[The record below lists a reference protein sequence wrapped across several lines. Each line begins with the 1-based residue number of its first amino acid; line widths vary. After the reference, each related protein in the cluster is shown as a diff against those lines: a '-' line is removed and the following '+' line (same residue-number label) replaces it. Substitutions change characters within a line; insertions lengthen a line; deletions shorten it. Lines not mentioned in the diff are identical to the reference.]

1 MKKSIGILV
10 GTRPE
15 VIKMAPV
22 YFALKDSAQ
31 LEPVLISSGQHRQ
44 MLDQAF
50 AVFGL
55 KPDLDLN
62 LMQPGQTLPEL
73 TARVITGVTAAL
85 RERKLSALLLQG
97 DTTTVLGSALAAF
110 YEKVP
115 IGHVEAGLRTHNMRS
130 PFPEEM
136 NRRLTSPLAR
146 WNFCPTEL
154 SRANLIK
161 ENIASETC
169 HVTGNPVIDALLW
182 VRERIR
188 ARGVKPEEVAQRV
201 GIPSAFAERFLVHGS
216 KFSADS
222 SPFSVPGSRTSAS
235 GGPATK
241 NDDQIT
247 ENPKTQRSRWV
258 LVTGHRRESFGGG
271 FERICAAISRL
282 TQTHPDLGVLYPVHL
297 NPQVQEPVN
306 RLLGGNPRVALVG
319 PAGYEDFIWLLD
331 RCTFALSDSGGV
343 QEEAPSLGKPVL
355 VMRDTTER
363 PEGVTAGT
371 CKLVGTDPDAILRE
385 AGVLL
390 SNPAE
395 YARRASLKNPYG
407 DGNASSRIV
416 KILEEALGS

>member
-1 MKKSIGILV
+1 MRKHIGILV

-22 YFALKDSAQ
+22 YAALKDSSQ
-31 LEPVLISSGQHRQ
+31 LQPILISSGQHRQ

-50 AVFGL
+50 GVFGL
-55 KPDLDLN
+55 KPDVDLN
-62 LMQPGQTLPEL
+62 LMQPGQTLPDL
-73 TARVITGVTAAL
+73 TARVITGVTGAL
-85 RERKLSALLLQG
+85 RELKLAALLLQG

-115 IGHVEAGLRTHNMRS
+115 IGHVEAGLRTNNMQS

-154 SRANLIK
+154 SKANLVR
-161 ENIASETC
+161 ENIAAETC

-182 VRERIR
+182 VRDRLR
-188 ARGVKPEEVAQRV
+188 AQGLKPEQVAERV
-201 GIPSAFAERFLVHGS
+201 GIPAAFTQRFL
-216 KFSADS
+216 K
-222 SPFSVPGSRTSAS
+222 
-235 GGPATK
+235 
-241 NDDQIT
+241 T
-247 ENPKTQRSRWV
+247 EAAELGAKSLELGARKPRWV

-282 TQTHPDLGVLYPVHL
+282 TQSYPDLGVLYPVHL

-306 RLLGGNPRVALVG
+306 RLLSDNPRVALVN

-355 VMRDTTER
+355 VMRETTER

-371 CKLVGTDPDAILRE
+371 CTLVGTDPDKILSE
-385 AGVLL
+385 AGILL
-390 SNPAE
+390 TDPVE
-395 YARRASLKNPYG
+395 YARRAALKNPYG
-407 DGNASSRIV
+407 DGQTAGRIRE
-416 KILEEALGS
+416 ILERDLGS